1 MESKYLRRIILEEL
15 QKVLKEDVTL
25 PRAVTP
31 VDKKD
36 PTAYYEPGVAFP
48 DPAEKVKMDQYNKQ
62 MFGNKTWNTL
72 NPEEKRV
79 TIMYIEKA
87 GLDPASAMKAATAS
101 RLPEV
106 GAALK
111 SLSARAKIRK

>member
-31 VDKKD
+31 VDRKD

-48 DPAEKVKMDQYNKQ
+48 DSAEKIKMDQYNKQ
-62 MFGNKTWNTL
+62 MLGNKTWNTL
-72 NPEEKRV
+72 SPDEKKV
-79 TIMYIEKA
+79 AIMYIEK
-87 GLDPASAMKAATAS
+87 GRLDAESAMRAAIAN
-101 RLPEV
+101 RLM
-106 GAALK
+106 
-111 SLSARAKIRK
+111 SARFKIK